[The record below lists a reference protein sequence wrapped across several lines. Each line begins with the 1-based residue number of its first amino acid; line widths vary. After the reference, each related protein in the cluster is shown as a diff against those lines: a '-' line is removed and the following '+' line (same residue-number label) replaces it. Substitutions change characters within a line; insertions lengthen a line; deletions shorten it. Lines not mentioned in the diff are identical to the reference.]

1 MKVQL
6 IAAVTSAMCASG
18 VLAGEYQTVRI
29 SNVDKALAKYTA
41 ITNGMAKN
49 KIQFVKHNLVWP
61 DGETAALCV
70 PKTGVRNQR
79 LELPV
84 EIKRAGRYSFWIRHW
99 RSENMHTALEFLLR
113 SPSTECVNYTL
124 VDRIADMWTDKDAP
138 ERKFRSGK
146 PAGWIW
152 TKVEVGIEHPGRYV
166 VNLARN
172 TRYVQRGM
180 NIGSNVFAV
189 AECWVTDDPNADPSK
204 APLVES
210 DIDPVNAVPPGFV
223 AASSHK
229 PHVMLNSSIE
239 DSTKRPP
246 NQFMECYSW
255 FMDPVRYLK
264 YGATDGLWCG
274 AYEADQEISIQPEE
288 ADRPR
293 ERAHRSRPALGRHMG
308 GILRFVPGASRHVL
322 RDEQGEGREGPQEPS
337 RRRQDMG
344 VVDRLGAVWNVRLRP
359 HELRRVPQAP

>member
-41 ITNGMAKN
+41 TTNGMAKN

-146 PAGWIW
+146 PGEGGLVTAERLGLLAGHIRE
-152 TKVEVGIEHPGRYV
+152 T
-166 VNLARN
+166 LADMAA
-172 TRYVQRGM
+172 QLHRGS
-180 NIGSNVFAV
+180 IA
-189 AECWVTDDPNADPSK
+189 ADPYYRSQQEN
-204 APLVES
+204 ACLNCDFFAACHFSEGENGES
-210 DIDPVNAVPPGFV
+210 SRFLRKLSD
-223 AASSHK
+223 
-229 PHVMLNSSIE
+229 
-239 DSTKRPP
+239 
-246 NQFMECYSW
+246 NQVWSLLE
-255 FMDPVRYLK
+255 
-264 YGATDGLWCG
+264 
-274 AYEADQEISIQPEE
+274 
-288 ADRPR
+288 
-293 ERAHRSRPALGRHMG
+293 G
-308 GILRFVPGASRHVL
+308 GGDH
-322 RDEQGEGREGPQEPS
+322 GP
-337 RRRQDMG
+337 
-344 VVDRLGAVWNVRLRP
+344 
-359 HELRRVPQAP
+359 